1 MIGWEKR
8 SARRIPVNCP
18 IRITLPDGQE
28 RMGLAHD
35 LSVDG
40 ISFECGIAIGEA
52 TSAQVQLEPPAGA
65 HTAPLRGSIEVIRC
79 TELDTRGGYL
89 IAAALRVTK

>member
-18 IRITLPDGQE
+18 IRITLPNGQE
-28 RMGLAHD
+28 CMGVAHD

-40 ISFECGIAIGEA
+40 IAFECGMEITEA
-52 TSAQVQLEPPAGA
+52 TSAEVQLIPPAGA
-65 HTAPLRGSIEVIRC
+65 MTAPLRGAIEVIRC
-79 TELDTRGGYL
+79 STLGTRHGYL
-89 IAAALRVTK
+89 IAAALRVMG